1 MVGFL
6 GQSVHSIDDKGR
18 VALPARMRRE
28 LSPDANETFIAWQGI
43 EQCVT
48 LIPKNVWKEKA
59 DLLTKLSPFL
69 KDNRIVKR
77 TESRRAEQVILD
89 AQGRIS
95 LPRTHIDHAGLAER
109 ARLDASGIDETQ
121 FLQTIVDI
129 AATGRTRAETLLDA
143 YARDWDGDIDRLFE
157 AEAF

>member
-6 GQSVHSIDDKGR
+6 GQSEHSIDDKGR

-77 TESRRAEQVILD
+77 TESRRAERVILD

-95 LPRTHIDHAGLAER
+95 LPRTHIDHAGLDGEKVVIIGTIDTIEIWDPAILKAED
-109 ARLDASGIDETQ
+109 DAQADSYES
-121 FLQTIVDI
+121 LVE
-129 AATGRTRAETLLDA
+129 RVMSK
-143 YARDWDGDIDRLFE
+143 FE
-157 AEAF
+157 SE

>member
-6 GQSVHSIDDKGR
+6 GQSEHSIDDKGR

-48 LIPKNVWKEKA
+48 LIPRNVWKEKA

-95 LPRTHIDHAGLAER
+95 LPRTHIDHAGLDGEKVVIIGTIDTIEIWDPAILQAED
-109 ARLDASGIDETQ
+109 DAQAGSYES
-121 FLQTIVDI
+121 LVE
-129 AATGRTRAETLLDA
+129 RVMSK
-143 YARDWDGDIDRLFE
+143 FE
-157 AEAF
+157 SE

>member
-6 GQSVHSIDDKGR
+6 GQSEHSIDDKGR

-48 LIPKNVWKEKA
+48 LIPVNVWAEKA
-59 DLLTKLSPFL
+59 ELLKKLSPFL
-69 KDNRIVKR
+69 KDNRTVKR
-77 TESRRAEQVILD
+77 TESRRAEPVSLD

-95 LPRTHIDHAGLAER
+95 LPRTHIDHAGLTAEKVVIIGTIDTIEIWDPHTLQ
-109 ARLDASGIDETQ
+109 AEDDAQADSYESLVESVMSKLSND
-121 FLQTIVDI
+121 
-129 AATGRTRAETLLDA
+129 
-143 YARDWDGDIDRLFE
+143 
-157 AEAF
+157 

>member
-6 GQSVHSIDDKGR
+6 GQSEHSIDDKGR

-77 TESRRAEQVILD
+77 TESRRAERVILD

-95 LPRTHIDHAGLAER
+95 LPRTHIDHAGLDGQKVVIIGTIDTIEIWDPAILKAED
-109 ARLDASGIDETQ
+109 DAQADSYES
-121 FLQTIVDI
+121 LVE
-129 AATGRTRAETLLDA
+129 RVMSK
-143 YARDWDGDIDRLFE
+143 FE
-157 AEAF
+157 SE

>member
-6 GQSVHSIDDKGR
+6 GQSEHSIDDKGR

-28 LSPDANETFIAWQGI
+28 LSPDADETFIAWQGI

-95 LPRTHIDHAGLAER
+95 LPRTHIDHAGLAGEKVVIIGTIDTIEIWDPAILQAEDDAQAGSYESLVER
-109 ARLDASGIDETQ
+109 VMSK
-121 FLQTIVDI
+121 
-129 AATGRTRAETLLDA
+129 
-143 YARDWDGDIDRLFE
+143 FE
-157 AEAF
+157 SE

>member
-6 GQSVHSIDDKGR
+6 GQSEHSIDDKGR

-28 LSPDANETFIAWQGI
+28 LSPDADETFIAWQGI

-95 LPRTHIDHAGLAER
+95 LPRTHIDHAGLDGEKVVIIGTIDTIEIWDPAILKAED
-109 ARLDASGIDETQ
+109 DAQADSYES
-121 FLQTIVDI
+121 LVE
-129 AATGRTRAETLLDA
+129 RVMSK
-143 YARDWDGDIDRLFE
+143 FE
-157 AEAF
+157 SE

>member
-6 GQSVHSIDDKGR
+6 GQSEHSIDDKGR

-48 LIPKNVWKEKA
+48 LIPKNVWIEKSN
-59 DLLTKLSPFL
+59 LLKKLSPFL
-69 KDNRIVKR
+69 KDNRRVKR
-77 TESRRAEQVILD
+77 TESRRAERVVLD

-95 LPRTHIDHAGLAER
+95 LPRTHIDHAALNGEKVVIIGTIDAIEIWDPAILQAED
-109 ARLDASGIDETQ
+109 DAQADSYESVVERVMSKLGNE
-121 FLQTIVDI
+121 
-129 AATGRTRAETLLDA
+129 
-143 YARDWDGDIDRLFE
+143 
-157 AEAF
+157 

>member
-6 GQSVHSIDDKGR
+6 GQSEHSIDDKGR

-28 LSPDANETFIAWQGI
+28 LSPDADETFIAWQGI

-77 TESRRAEQVILD
+77 TESRRAERVILD

-95 LPRTHIDHAGLAER
+95 LPRTHIDHAGLDGEKVVIIGTIDTIEIWDPAILKAED
-109 ARLDASGIDETQ
+109 DAQADSYES
-121 FLQTIVDI
+121 LVE
-129 AATGRTRAETLLDA
+129 RVMSK
-143 YARDWDGDIDRLFE
+143 FE
-157 AEAF
+157 SE

>member
-6 GQSVHSIDDKGR
+6 GQSEHSIDDKGR

-28 LSPDANETFIAWQGI
+28 LSPDADETFIAWQGI

-77 TESRRAEQVILD
+77 TESRRAERVILD

-95 LPRTHIDHAGLAER
+95 LPRTHIDHAGLDGQKVVIIGTIDTIEIWDPAILKAED
-109 ARLDASGIDETQ
+109 DAQADSYES
-121 FLQTIVDI
+121 LVE
-129 AATGRTRAETLLDA
+129 RVMSK
-143 YARDWDGDIDRLFE
+143 FE
-157 AEAF
+157 SE